1 MEKVVRTLTI
11 TEKAIKESLVKQ
23 LELQQKKE
31 KFYMDLVNDYMIL
44 WKIKKM
50 LQKDIL
56 EKGIHYY
63 AKNGNGKESEK
74 TNDSIKYLTGVT
86 ATMLKILTDL
96 KLKDP
101 TIISTDEDDYL

>member
-1 MEKVVRTLTI
+1 MRTLTI

-23 LELQQKKE
+23 LESQQKKE
-31 KFYMDLVNDYMIL
+31 KFYMDLVNDYMIY

-56 EKGIHYY
+56 EKGIHYN

-74 TNDSIKYLTGVT
+74 TNDSLKYITGVT

-96 KLKDP
+96 NLKSP